1 MRSFRL
7 SGPSPAMVVAC
18 VALSFALAGSAV
30 AGTDALNR
38 AVTKSKVKSIAKKQ
52 AKKQLRKNVSGSHV
66 NLADNAT
73 NATNAANATTAA
85 NGAAG
90 YGEFSQAGVVRAG
103 AFNMNSVTTT
113 VIPGV
118 YCEDQAFKAVTAT
131 AGFSGDLVYIVAI
144 SRLQLAELGVTPAAV
159 GCPAA
164 TEWVYVTV
172 DDTGT
177 TTPAPFQAVG
187 H

>member
-1 MRSFRL
+1 
-7 SGPSPAMVVAC
+7 MVVAC

-38 AVTKSKVKSIAKKQ
+38 AVTKSKVKQIAKKQ
-52 AKKQLRKNVSGSHV
+52 ANKQINKKAPGLSVANAV
-66 NLADNAT
+66 NAQNAT
-73 NATNAANATTAA
+73 NATTAA

-90 YGEFSQAGVVRAG
+90 YGEFSQAGGVRPG
-103 AFNMNSVTTT
+103 AFNMNNLTLST
-113 VIPGV
+113 VLPGI

-131 AGFSGDLVYIVAI
+131 AGFSGNLVYIVAI
-144 SRLQLAELGVTPAAV
+144 SRQQLAELGATPADV

-164 TEWVYVTV
+164 SEWVYVTV
-172 DDTGT
+172 DDTGAI
-177 TTPAPFQAVG
+177 TPSPFQAVG